1 MNNANKCPQCKTII
15 IGTYC
20 CKCKKDIRDMLPNF
34 FEGSPLEDIF
44 KPFNKGKDNV

>member
-20 CKCKKDIRDMLPNF
+20 CKCKKDIRDMIPI
-34 FEGSPLEDIF
+34 FEGSPLSDL
-44 KPFNKGKDNV
+44 FNSFLKKDKKKC